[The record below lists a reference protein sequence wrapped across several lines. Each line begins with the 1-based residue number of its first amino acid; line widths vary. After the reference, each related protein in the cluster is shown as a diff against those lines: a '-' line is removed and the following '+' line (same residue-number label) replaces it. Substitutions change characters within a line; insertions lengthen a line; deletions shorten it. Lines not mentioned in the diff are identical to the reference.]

1 MYKKYGQA
9 AGGKMGGER
18 MTALGAVRDARQ
30 IARKLEALS
39 FLQGLAFLLFSVVVA
54 PQDKAR
60 ATTPAVDSGS
70 GQ

>member
-54 PQDKAR
+54 PQDKAQ